1 MYLYLCYLLLCPV
14 LVLVLS
20 VEGQAFP
27 LIGLLFGLWVVT
39 VGPCFVSH
47 CHPHEVG
54 LFNSDLSQQFLTI
67 ECASACA
74 RL

>member
-1 MYLYLCYLLLCPV
+1 MYLCYWLLLLSPV

-47 CHPHEVG
+47 CDPQEVG
-54 LFNSDLSQQFLTI
+54 LFNSVLS
-67 ECASACA
+67 
-74 RL
+74 